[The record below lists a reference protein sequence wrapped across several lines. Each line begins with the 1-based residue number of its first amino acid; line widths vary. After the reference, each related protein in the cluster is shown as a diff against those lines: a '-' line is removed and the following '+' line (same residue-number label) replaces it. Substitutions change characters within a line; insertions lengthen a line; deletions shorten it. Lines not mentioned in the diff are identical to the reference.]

1 MVKNVFE
8 SGDSACFFLCA
19 WCSHWSLPSFVE
31 NLRAFFFFVGVWGT
45 CSMEFHLFI
54 SLIFSLAAGLVL
66 FVGLSTEE
74 LERLAKLGSKAQ
86 KTARR
91 DIAHVVSNY
100 EN

>member
-54 SLIFSLAAGLVL
+54 SLIFSLAAGLLL

-91 DIAHVVSNY
+91 DIAHVVSNCD
-100 EN
+100 N